1 MCSSRWEWCLALEL
15 LLLPSVLLE
24 MNTQDLDVTAV
35 SGSNVSLCVSN
46 LPSIYKQLTWF
57 NTTKQKLLE
66 WEPGK
71 VKYFDTKSRNR
82 ITFDPQSSALNI
94 SDVREEDSNTY
105 LVRILKEGG
114 TEHEWRIHL
123 RVLDPV
129 PNPCINIEKKKE
141 MDNCYLTLTCMAES
155 QSAVKY
161 TWYDDSRLL
170 SQELEGNVLNITVN
184 SQNYSNSYTC
194 QVKNPVSAKNS
205 TVHFSKLCEQAPSL
219 AVAWIASWL
228 VVLAPS
234 LNVLLLT

>member
-1 MCSSRWEWCLALEL
+1 MSAPTLPCLTRVSFTLSLA
-15 LLLPSVLLE
+15 
-24 MNTQDLDVTAV
+24 DLDVTAV

-114 TEHEWRIHL
+114 TEHEWRLHL
-123 RVLDPV
+123 RVLGEWGSPKPSLHSKGLGWTPGGGRFPASHKHTCGRQRGTQFTSFHLDSVLLGSEPRSVDPQ
-129 PNPCINIEKKKE
+129 
-141 MDNCYLTLTCMAES
+141 T
-155 QSAVKY
+155 
-161 TWYDDSRLL
+161 DSFPHLIPHLKLL
-170 SQELEGNVLNITVN
+170 SLRSEEKENKTDHILWVSLVPSCDEPKFVLR
-184 SQNYSNSYTC
+184 SS
-194 QVKNPVSAKNS
+194 
-205 TVHFSKLCEQAPSL
+205 
-219 AVAWIASWL
+219 
-228 VVLAPS
+228 
-234 LNVLLLT
+234 